1 MEENK
6 ITETLESIGLHKNE
20 IMVYLDLIGVGRSSA
35 HEISHRTKI
44 HRPNVYDILDKL
56 VKKGIV
62 TQSIENNVKI
72 FYPVSPQNLLNY
84 LKQKEFEL
92 KKIIP
97 EIEKIHSR
105 PIEKRRVTMSEGI
118 RSIRNILNDFL
129 EIGEPIYVYGIPKSA
144 IEELGGFINDFHKRR
159 IKKGIMMK
167 HIYNKTAL
175 KRIKE
180 LNKIDYTEARYL
192 PSFYDTRITTN
203 ICGNKVVLFF
213 WEEPACAITIE
224 NSAIANAYRR
234 YFEIIWE
241 EAKTDF

>member
-1 MEENK
+1 MDENK

-20 IMVYLDLIGVGRSSA
+20 ITVYLDLISVGRSSA

-56 VKKGIV
+56 IKKGIV
-62 TQSIENNVKI
+62 TQSIENNKKT
-72 FYPVSPQNLLNY
+72 FYPVSPKNLLNY
-84 LKQKEFEL
+84 LKQKEHEL

-97 EIEKIHSR
+97 EIEKIHSH
-105 PIEKRRVTMSEGI
+105 PPKKRKVTMSEGI
-118 RSIRNILNDFL
+118 RAIRNILDDFL
-129 EIGEPIYVYGIPKSA
+129 EIGETIYVYGIPKSA
-144 IEELGGFINDFHKRR
+144 IEELGGFISDFHKRR
-159 IKKGIMMK
+159 IAKKIKMK

-175 KRIKE
+175 QRIKD
-180 LNKIDYTEARYL
+180 LNQIEYTEAKYL

-213 WEEPACAITIE
+213 WENPVCAITIE

-234 YFEIIWE
+234 YFDIIWE
-241 EAKTDF
+241 EAKTQV